1 MFHNHARSWHLFFRP
16 PHGSGHSAACKND
29 DEWCTGE
36 RTLGLSTFWQ
46 SVVLHCKYLVA
57 GDSGDLK
64 FAVLGSDFERTLPEE
79 ALSSVNYYML
89 PALLLF
95 VMINI
100 LLAIVFDK
108 FENVKDIDPHA
119 NEPWKLENDVMAELQ
134 YLMCVAM
141 CLTLQAKNLSA
152 SIAALPLV
160 SERTCLSV
168 PAFACCPDGCDAA
181 QMQKGCETSSH
192 TMDKTGSLV
201 EELAQHQKPG

>member
-1 MFHNHARSWHLFFRP
+1 MFHYQALAWHIVSPP
-16 PHGSGHSAACKND
+16 PHGLGHTAACKND
-29 DEWCTGE
+29 DDWCTGE
-36 RTLGLSTFWQ
+36 RILGLSSFWR
-46 SVVLHCKYLVA
+46 SVVLHCKYLVV

-119 NEPWKLENDVMAELQ
+119 NEPWKLENDVMTELQ

-141 CLTLQAKNLSA
+141 CLTLQAKNWSA

-160 SERTCLSV
+160 
-168 PAFACCPDGCDAA
+168 
-181 QMQKGCETSSH
+181 QKEH
-192 TMDKTGSLV
+192 
-201 EELAQHQKPG
+201 A